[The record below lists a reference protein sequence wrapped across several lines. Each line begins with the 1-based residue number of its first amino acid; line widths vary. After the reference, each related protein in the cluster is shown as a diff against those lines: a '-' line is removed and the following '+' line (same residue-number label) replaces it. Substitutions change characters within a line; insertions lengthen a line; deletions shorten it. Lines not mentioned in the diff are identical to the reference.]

1 MENSNNNNKT
11 LQKKSTKNF
20 LNKLFHNSS
29 SKKNSSSV
37 SPQSPQTEW
46 FPSFT
51 VSCDNVSTNHNSSN
65 SHAATSNNRH
75 SNEEIFQQQSVT
87 RSNSIQRRF
96 SFSNVHES
104 GRQRMLAAKRAE
116 YQEKMQAFDDLIQ
129 RRRGSTLRLALAPD
143 VTSY

>member
-1 MENSNNNNKT
+1 MENAKSV
-11 LQKKSTKNF
+11 QKKTTKKF
-20 LNKLFHNSS
+20 LNKLFNTSA
-29 SKKNSSSV
+29 SKKNSSAV
-37 SPQSPQTEW
+37 SPQNEW

-51 VSCDNVSTNHNSSN
+51 ISDNDISYNNSPY
-65 SHAATSNNRH
+65 SHATNKNRH
-75 SNEEIFQQQSVT
+75 SNEEIYQQQSMN

-104 GRQRMLAAKRAE
+104 GRQRLLAAKRAE

>member
-1 MENSNNNNKT
+1 MENTRSI
-11 LQKKSTKNF
+11 QKKATKKF
-20 LNKLFHNSS
+20 LNKLFHTTS
-29 SKKNSSSV
+29 SKKNSSTV
-37 SPQSPQTEW
+37 SPQNEW
-46 FPSFT
+46 FPTSFT
-51 VSCDNVSTNHNSSN
+51 TDNISYNNNSPYSHGTNK
-65 SHAATSNNRH
+65 NRH
-75 SNEEIFQQQSVT
+75 SNEEIYQQQSIN

>member
-1 MENSNNNNKT
+1 MENAKSV
-11 LQKKSTKNF
+11 QKKSTKKF
-20 LNKLFHNSS
+20 LNKLFNNS

-37 SPQSPQTEW
+37 SPQDEW
-46 FPSFT
+46 FPTFT
-51 VSCDNVSTNHNSSN
+51 PDNSVSNHVNSPYSDT
-65 SHAATSNNRH
+65 ATTSSRH

-116 YQEKMQAFDDLIQ
+116 YEEKMQAFDDLIQ

>member
-1 MENSNNNNKT
+1 MENTKSI
-11 LQKKSTKNF
+11 QKKATKKF
-20 LNKLFHNSS
+20 LNKLFNSS
-29 SKKNSSSV
+29 SKKNSSAV
-37 SPQSPQTEW
+37 SPQNEW

-51 VSCDNVSTNHNSSN
+51 ISDNVSSHHVNSPYSQGTNK
-65 SHAATSNNRH
+65 NRH
-75 SNEEIFQQQSVT
+75 SNEEIYQQSIN

-104 GRQRMLAAKRAE
+104 GRQRLLAAKRAE

>member
-1 MENSNNNNKT
+1 MENAKSLT
-11 LQKKSTKNF
+11 QKKSTKKF
-20 LNKLFHNSS
+20 LNKLFNNS

-37 SPQSPQTEW
+37 SPVSPQNEW

-51 VSCDNVSTNHNSSN
+51 ISDNVVTHHVNSPY
-65 SHAATSNNRH
+65 SHATTKSRH
-75 SNEEIFQQQSVT
+75 SNEEIFQQQSVA

-116 YQEKMQAFDDLIQ
+116 YQEKMHAFDDLIQ

>member
-1 MENSNNNNKT
+1 MENAKSV
-11 LQKKSTKNF
+11 QKKTTKKF
-20 LNKLFHNSS
+20 LNKLFNTS
-29 SKKNSSSV
+29 SKKNSSAV
-37 SPQSPQTEW
+37 SPQNEW
-46 FPSFT
+46 FPTFT
-51 VSCDNVSTNHNSSN
+51 VSVDNVVSHHNSSPY
-65 SHAATSNNRH
+65 SHATNNRH
-75 SNEEIFQQQSVT
+75 SNEEIFQQQSLN

-104 GRQRMLAAKRAE
+104 GRQRLLAAKRAE